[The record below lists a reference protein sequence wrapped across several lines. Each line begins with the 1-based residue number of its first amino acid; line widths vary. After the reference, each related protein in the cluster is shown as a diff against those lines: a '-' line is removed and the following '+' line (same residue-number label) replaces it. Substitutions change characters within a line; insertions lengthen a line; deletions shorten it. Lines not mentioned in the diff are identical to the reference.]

1 MYSKLSEIQGEIDA
15 AEAELLETMELWEKE
30 NNNAG

>member
-15 AEAELLETMELWEKE
+15 AEAELLETMEIWEMS
-30 NNNAG
+30 